1 MESPRMSKRIFLPSL
16 KEEPGTSTPDVTTK
30 VLVIQSFFHHVGN
43 PVEAQRCQ
51 AQASL
56 SAVRSLALV
65 ALDFGII
72 LTANKRSAD
81 CATSL

>member
-56 SAVRSLALV
+56 SAVRSPALV
-65 ALDFGII
+65 AVDFGII